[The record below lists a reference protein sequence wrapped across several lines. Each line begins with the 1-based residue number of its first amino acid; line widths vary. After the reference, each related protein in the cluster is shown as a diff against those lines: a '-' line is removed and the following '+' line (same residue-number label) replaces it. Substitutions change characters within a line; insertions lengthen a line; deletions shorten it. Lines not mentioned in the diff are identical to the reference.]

1 MLTSARNS
9 VSSLLRLLLHRE
21 ELCPLYEVRKIQF
34 LAFFL
39 FRRVFAVKGSHNVQI
54 RHYWYRRELQ
64 FC

>member
-21 ELCPLYEVRKIQF
+21 ELYPLYEVRKIQF
-34 LAFFL
+34 LEFFL
-39 FRRVFAVKGSHNVQI
+39 FRRVFAVKDSHNVQI
-54 RHYWYRRELQ
+54 HHYLCRREPQ

>member
-21 ELCPLYEVRKIQF
+21 ELYPLYEVRKIQF

-39 FRRVFAVKGSHNVQI
+39 FRRVFAVKGSHNGQI
-54 RHYWYRRELQ
+54 RH
-64 FC
+64 C